1 MYFSEDNE
9 SDGDND
15 GNDGNSSAT
24 RPNTPPADG
33 NSDIENI
40 DEKGIADD
48 DKDSGMKR

>member
-9 SDGDND
+9 SDG

-33 NSDIENI
+33 NSDIENS
-40 DEKGIADD
+40 DEEGIADD